1 MKAKEL
7 KSKIKKILQEQF
19 KAAPKMPEKIPAS
32 RKGATRMVRP
42 NMTQN
47 QTMRTKYADVK
58 NKIAAAST
66 DQLKITALVNHYK
79 QNFNMSDEDIKNHFR
94 SMGKVKNTPGCA
106 ANSIAEDLYNEQAL
120 PNMDMGKGSG
130 GRGEER
136 ILGWILGCGVVIGL
150 LNLFKVGQGSGGGGG
165 GGTGP
170 GNEGEDD
177 CFFDP
182 TMC

>member
-58 NKIAAAST
+58 GNKGGHS
-66 DQLKITALVNHYK
+66 VCVP
-79 QNFNMSDEDIKNHFR
+79 FNTLWN
-94 SMGKVKNTPGCA
+94 
-106 ANSIAEDLYNEQAL
+106 L
-120 PNMDMGKGSG
+120 PF
-130 GRGEER
+130 E
-136 ILGWILGCGVVIGL
+136 V
-150 LNLFKVGQGSGGGGG
+150 
-165 GGTGP
+165 
-170 GNEGEDD
+170 
-177 CFFDP
+177 
-182 TMC
+182 